1 MRKKFTTLFCTT
13 LRTLCAA
20 LMLCTL
26 TLSANAEVIELD
38 PATIKTRLTVN
49 EGEVAVLTL
58 TQTTNFTFPRTF
70 TNNGT
75 LIIDC
80 RNFNKRMNL
89 SGDITNDGTIMFLGN
104 VQMSGTA
111 PLTNNGKIYAFNKIE
126 TSGDIFAG
134 DGDYIKAQVYGDL
147 KKDGKD
153 VIYGE
158 FKPYSLGYWDN
169 INEYDDFAVKKFDG
183 KSPSSTESGYKDYY
197 AFGVKVSEQSIY
209 PLYYFETFD
218 TPAFNGYIEDLDE
231 WKAGKGKVSGSID
244 DIKALALTTLTA
256 LLDGTGID
264 ATDYEEAIAAA
275 TTEAEVNAV
284 LAEAQAA
291 ADLANAKIDAIAAL
305 NDLVDG
311 TDIDISDYIAAIN
324 AATTADDVATI
335 KADTQALI
343 TLKKAQAAAIAEI
356 TAEAGTE
363 YASLMETLIAAINAA
378 TTTDEVATAKAE
390 ALAMIALKKAQDAAI
405 AEITAEAGTEYA
417 SLIETHIAAINA
429 ATTTGEVAA
438 AKITALAALS
448 LKKAQDAAIAEL
460 QAYANTNKIANV
472 PIEKY
477 AALINAETD
486 VTAITD
492 IVNDAKTEIG
502 SYDRLTLGD
511 WMYLMD
517 EGKVLGN
524 ELALTDKDNYQSD
537 YEVDIDELTYSRTF
551 SSANWQALYVP
562 FSMTY
567 DDWKDDMDVY
577 DIYNVLAY
585 DEDNDGV
592 IERTTVNMIR
602 LKEGAVT
609 EPNYPYVVRAKNTG
623 AVEITLT
630 DATLYPAEENTIDC
644 TSTKQKFTFTGT
656 YHKMTGLYTKGCY
669 ALDGGILKTAT
680 DDAVTLNP
688 QRWYMEVTN
697 RNGSPAAATRI
708 FLNPFGEEDEVEGV
722 KGVAVNIIGEETTY
736 DLNGRT
742 VNTIGLPKGLYVRG
756 GKKIIVK

>member
-1 MRKKFTTLFCTT
+1 MKKLFLFIATIGMLLPQVGFAANEIGNFTSKDGVFYLLYDDGTAMVGNNRSIRSRKPIIIPETITDADGNDYTVTSIAEEAFMACAATVSVTIPNSVTSIGEKAFFSSKFTSITIPGSVTSIKRATFTQCSKLTSITIPEGVESIEREAFSLCEGLTSITIPSSVKSIGDKAFTFCNSITDIYNYGTTPQDIHYVFDDTSNMTLHV
-13 LRTLCAA
+13 LKGYKEVYE
-20 LMLCTL
+20 
-26 TLSANAEVIELD
+26 NASGWKD
-38 PATIKTRLTVN
+38 FATIK
-49 EGEVAVLTL
+49 EIM
-58 TQTTNFTFPRTF
+58 TF
-70 TNNGT
+70 
-75 LIIDC
+75 D
-80 RNFNKRMNL
+80 
-89 SGDITNDGTIMFLGN
+89 
-104 VQMSGTA
+104 
-111 PLTNNGKIYAFNKIE
+111 E
-126 TSGDIFAG
+126 
-134 DGDYIKAQVYGDL
+134 IKAQAL
-147 KKDGKD
+147 
-153 VIYGE
+153 
-158 FKPYSLGYWDN
+158 
-169 INEYDDFAVKKFDG
+169 
-183 KSPSSTESGYKDYY
+183 
-197 AFGVKVSEQSIY
+197 
-209 PLYYFETFD
+209 D
-218 TPAFNGYIEDLDE
+218 TLDE
-231 WKAGKGKVSGSID
+231 
-244 DIKALALTTLTA
+244 

-264 ATDYEEAIAAA
+264 ATGYEAAIAAA

-291 ADLANAKIDAIAAL
+291 VDLANAKIDAIAAL

-311 TDIDISDYIAAIN
+311 ADIDISDYIAAIN
-324 AATTADDVATI
+324 AATTTDEVATI
-335 KADTQALI
+335 KAD
-343 TLKKAQAAAIAEI
+343 
-356 TAEAGTE
+356 
-363 YASLMETLIAAINAA
+363 
-378 TTTDEVATAKAE
+378 
-390 ALAMIALKKAQDAAI
+390 ALAVH
-405 AEITAEAGTEYA
+405 T
-417 SLIETHIAAINA
+417 
-429 ATTTGEVAA
+429 
-438 AKITALAALS
+438 

-492 IVNDAKTEIG
+492 IVNDAKTEID

-551 SSANWQALYVP
+551 SSTNWQALYVP

-609 EPNYPYVVRAKNTG
+609 EPNYPYVMRAKNTG

-656 YHKMTGLYTKGCY
+656 YHKMTGLKTKGCY

-697 RNGSPAAATRI
+697 RNGSPAAATRVY
-708 FLNPFGEEDEVEGV
+708 LNPFGEEDEVEGV